1 VPKCLG
7 QFGTKVHERDTSD
20 PELKDASTVIML
32 LRNVDPLYI
41 RYCNGMEVLG
51 K

>member
-1 VPKCLG
+1 L
-7 QFGTKVHERDTSD
+7 D
-20 PELKDASTVIML
+20 PELKDALTVIIL

-51 K
+51 KQLTKAVSESVSYV